1 MRTITVT
8 CPKCREIMEVNAQT
22 GRVEKHHAEVKSKP
36 GGDFIKERIKGFDA
50 ERARREALVAEERE
64 KQRTKK
70 DTHARLF
77 DKVKETAKEGP
88 AERPLRDIDID

>member
-22 GRVEKHHAEVKSKP
+22 GRVEKHHAEAKPKP
-36 GGDFIKERIKGFDA
+36 GGDFIKERIKSLDA
-50 ERARREALVAEERE
+50 EKAKREALVAEERE
-64 KQRTKK
+64 RERTKK

-77 DKVKETAKEGP
+77 DKVKETAREGP